1 MIDKIKITGAREHNL
16 KNVDLEIPKNTFT
29 VITGVSGSGKS
40 SLAFDTIYAEGQRRY
55 IQSLSAYAR
64 QFLGISSKPDV
75 DFVEGL
81 SPAISIDQKKSGH
94 NPRST
99 VGTVTEIYDYL
110 RLLFSKVGDVYCPN
124 CDKLVS
130 KLTVQEIL
138 KIILEKIKELKN
150 DTVNLRILSPI
161 INQKKGEFKSLME
174 NLISKG
180 FNNAIIDGTNYE
192 LRADNLPDLNKNLR
206 HSIKTVIDFL
216 SINKKNL
223 SDEVFLSNLK
233 TRLNSD
239 IENAVELSE
248 GIVEVEINNKSY
260 TFSEKFTCQI
270 CGWSVPEIEPRI
282 FSFNSPIG
290 ACKTCKG
297 LGTIYKINPE
307 KIINPKLS
315 INEGG
320 LLAMPNLYE
329 QDTWYARLI
338 KTVAKEEG
346 INLNTPLKDIPEEKL
361 NMLLYGTKKNY
372 TVFGKNRFGKTT
384 FITEKFNGII
394 PDLEAKFFEGDG
406 DIESHHLSKYFY
418 EDICPDCQGKRLNK
432 TALSIRINNK
442 NIAEISS
449 MTISNILRYF
459 KTELIGSLDQFETE
473 ISKLIIKEIESRLQ
487 FLNDVGLSYLTLDR
501 KANTLSGGESQRI
514 RLASQLGTG
523 LTGVLYVLDEPSIGL
538 HPSDVSALI
547 KSLKYLRDLGNT
559 LIVVEHDKETML
571 SADYIVEMGPGS
583 GEHGG
588 KVVFSGYL
596 DNYRT
601 SKTLTTKYL
610 FNGNQIRI
618 PQEKLS
624 LKKGFLRLKG
634 VKHNNLK
641 NIDIEIP
648 LSNFIVVTGVSG
660 SGKSSLIADTL
671 YPALKYYIDG
681 YFSNQIGEFATL
693 EGYEQIK
700 KVYLVDQ
707 SSIGRTPR
715 SNTATYIG
723 FFNEIRD
730 LFAETQTAKLKGFT
744 KSRFSFNLKGGRCE
758 RCEGAGEIKI
768 EMQFLADVYVK
779 CPVCKGKR
787 YNEETLTVTYKGL
800 NIYEVLN
807 MTVEE
812 GLEFFRSHKKIYE
825 QLKTLDE
832 VGLSYIKLGQSAP
845 TFSGGESQRLKIAS
859 ELSKKNNQH
868 TVYILDEPTTG
879 LHFADIQKLL
889 NSLYKLVKE
898 GNTVI
903 VIEHNID
910 VIKNAQYIIE
920 LGPEGGEKG
929 GYLLYQGQLSGL
941 KKVKNSPTAKYLF

>member
-16 KNVDLEIPKNTFT
+16 KNVDLEIPKNTLT

-75 DFVEGL
+75 DFIEGL

-110 RLLFSKVGDVYCPN
+110 RLLYAKIGDVYCPN
-124 CDKLVS
+124 CNKLVS
-130 KLTVQEIL
+130 KLSTQEIL
-138 KIILEKIKELKN
+138 DIILNKIKENNEQSIKIK
-150 DTVNLRILSPI
+150 ILSPI
-161 INQKKGEFKSLME
+161 INQKKGEFKNLFE
-174 NLISKG
+174 NLLTKG
-180 FNNAIIDGTNYE
+180 FNNLIIDNNSFEITV
-192 LRADNLPDLNKNLR
+192 DNLPQLNKNLR
-206 HSIKTVIDFL
+206 HSIKAVIDFVPVL
-216 SINKKNL
+216 KNDL
-223 SDEVFLSNLK
+223 NNEVAFANLK
-233 TRLNSD
+233 SRLNSD
-239 IENAVELSE
+239 LETALELSD
-248 GIVEVEINNKSY
+248 GRVEVMLNNETYS
-260 TFSEKFTCQI
+260 FSEKFTCQI

-282 FSFNSPIG
+282 FSFNSPLG
-290 ACKTCKG
+290 ACKLCKG
-297 LGTIYKINPE
+297 IGTIYKINAE
-307 KIINPKLS
+307 TIINPKLS

-320 LLAMPNLYE
+320 LLVMPNLYE

-346 INLNTPLKDIPEEKL
+346 IDLDIPIKSIPESKLEK
-361 NMLLYGTKKNY
+361 LLYGTKKVY

-384 FITEKFNGII
+384 FINEKFNGII
-394 PDLEAKFFEGDG
+394 PDLEKKFFEGEG
-406 DIESHHLSKYFY
+406 DIESHYLSRYFY
-418 EDICPDCQGKRLNK
+418 EDICSECQGKRLNK
-432 TALSIRINNK
+432 TALSIKINNK
-442 NIAEISS
+442 NIAEITQ
-449 MTISNILRYF
+449 MTIKELLTYF
-459 KTELIGSLDQFETE
+459 KRTLIKTLDQFESE

-487 FLNDVGLSYLTLDR
+487 FLNDVGLNYLTLDR
-501 KANTLSGGESQRI
+501 RANTLSGGESQRI

-559 LIVVEHDKETML
+559 LIVVEHDRETML
-571 SADYIVEMGPGS
+571 KADYIVEMGPGS

-596 DNYRT
+596 DEYKKA
-601 SKTLTTKYL
+601 KTTTTQYL
-610 FNGNQIRI
+610 FKNKSITI
-618 PQEKLS
+618 PKEKLS
-624 LKKGFLRLKG
+624 LKKGYLRLKG

-641 NIDIEIP
+641 NIDIDLP
-648 LSNFIVVTGVSG
+648 LGNFIVVTGVSG
-660 SGKSSLIADTL
+660 SGKSSLITDTL
-671 YPALKYYIDG
+671 YPALRYYIDG
-681 YFSNQIGEFATL
+681 YFSNQIGEFSIL
-693 EGYEQIK
+693 EGYEQVK

-730 LFAETQTAKLKGFT
+730 LFANTQTAKLKGFS

-779 CPVCKGKR
+779 CPVCKGMR
-787 YNEETLTVTYKGL
+787 YNSETLTVTYKGL

-807 MTVEE
+807 MTVETA
-812 GLEFFRSHKKIYE
+812 LEFFKSHKKIYE
-825 QLKTLDE
+825 QLKTLED
-832 VGLSYIKLGQSAP
+832 VGLSYIRLGQSAP
-845 TFSGGESQRLKIAS
+845 TFSGGESQRLKIAA

-889 NSLYKLVKE
+889 DSLYKLVKE

-903 VIEHNID
+903 LIEHNPD

-920 LGPEGGEKG
+920 LGPEGGENG
-929 GYLLYQGQLSGL
+929 GHLIYQGELRGL
-941 KKVKNSPTAKYLF
+941 RSVKNSPTAKYLF